1 MANLPTLR
9 CIVSCTSLTGGK
21 GLSVGFGV
29 GFGVGFSVGRDVGL
43 GVGFSVGRDVGLG
56 VFLVGIGLGAA
67 VGSSQSSSKS
77 YEYEKEYAESSSSSC
92 CHSSSSQ
99 IHVQRSPPWY
109 ASQRSCV
116 WRKPSNHWCW
126 HSPEGSMQ
134 QGLSLPGVGLA
145 VGLRG
150 SSSMGVGLAVGLRGS
165 SSSQIH
171 SQSPSWKAS
180 HLSCVCSWPF
190 HHMCSHSPDRSTQQ
204 GLSLPAVGLRVSTGG
219 SSADSWTHS
228 MKWTASTM
236 PAPSLP

>member
-9 CIVSCTSLTGGK
+9 CIVSFTSLTGGN

-29 GFGVGFSVGRDVGL
+29 GFGVGFTVGRDVGL

-99 IHVQRSPPWY
+99 IHVQRSPPQIHSQSPSWK
-109 ASQRSCV
+109 ASHLSCV
-116 WRKPSNHWCW
+116 CNWPFHHMCW
-126 HSPEGSMQ
+126 HSPVGSTQ

-150 SSSMGVGLAVGLRGS
+150 SSSMGVGLAVGLR
-165 SSSQIH
+165 
-171 SQSPSWKAS
+171 
-180 HLSCVCSWPF
+180 
-190 HHMCSHSPDRSTQQ
+190 
-204 GLSLPAVGLRVSTGG
+204 VSKGG

-236 PAPSLP
+236 PAPSLPA